1 MTPLE
6 IAAPRTID
14 ELGRIVIPASI
25 RRKLGLER
33 GDHLDVRLEGDR
45 IIVTKVSP
53 ACVFCNRE
61 ADLLQMSGKRIC
73 RPCLQIVN
81 RSAAVTA

>member
-1 MTPLE
+1 MTPLD

-25 RRKLGLER
+25 RRILGLER

-45 IIVTKVSP
+45 IVVTKVPP
-53 ACVFCNRE
+53 ACVFCNGGV
-61 ADLLQMSGKRIC
+61 DLLQLSGKRLC
-73 RPCLQIVN
+73 RPCLQDVN